1 MSLPRDRLRVP
12 YASMIP
18 DPHRKCYTSGAGMSP
33 SFLSNGIGKGEDGSY
48 RVSMQGLPDVVYQR
62 MLMPNT
68 EKARPVLTREYGEGL
83 WNR

>member
-1 MSLPRDRLRVP
+1 
-12 YASMIP
+12 
-18 DPHRKCYTSGAGMSP
+18 MSP

-83 WNR
+83 WNQ